1 MARPTRN
8 DVHLNAALTNISI
21 AYKNPSYIAEQ
32 VFPVVRVQKQSD
44 YYFIFDAGAWFRD
57 EVQVRAP
64 GTRAARADYSIS
76 TASYVCVTY
85 AIAKGVPDEVR
96 ENADAPLKPDVEA
109 TQFVT
114 DQLLRAQERRVA
126 ALITGSANW
135 AYAASPTTQWTSDT
149 SDPLGDIEAAKDE
162 VVQRIGRVPNTM
174 VISYEVWRYL
184 KNHPDLLGPAG

>member
-64 GTRAARADYSIS
+64 GTRAARAD
-76 TASYVCVTY
+76 
-85 AIAKGVPDEVR
+85 
-96 ENADAPLKPDVEA
+96 
-109 TQFVT
+109 
-114 DQLLRAQERRVA
+114 
-126 ALITGSANW
+126 
-135 AYAASPTTQWTSDT
+135 
-149 SDPLGDIEAAKDE
+149 
-162 VVQRIGRVPNTM
+162 
-174 VISYEVWRYL
+174 
-184 KNHPDLLGPAG
+184 